1 MRIGTGDN
9 TYEWIDNW
17 ATIPDSESA
26 RLGWAH
32 PGMVVTESGQ
42 VITCHSGDHTVLFFD
57 GEGKLVKSW
66 DGDFAD
72 AHGITLVK
80 DGPDERLWIAD
91 NGSKRH
97 YTHGYDYPPG
107 AEQASGRVFM
117 TTLGGEVKMRL
128 PKPEHAA
135 YSTTRYAPT
144 TVAVNEERHGGNG
157 DIWVGD
163 GYGASLVHRFN
174 AAGDHIGTIDGE
186 EGAGAFNCPHGI
198 FIDHRKSDPEL
209 CVADRANARVQVFD
223 LEGKFMRSFGTD
235 YLTTP
240 SAFATHGDQMVIA
253 ELRARLAII
262 DADDKLVCYLGDNL
276 AVCDVEGWPN
286 NKNDEGKVV
295 ATAYLEEGKF
305 NSPHGMAVDG
315 EGNIYVAEWLIG
327 GRITKLARL

>member
-1 MRIGTGDN
+1 MRTGTGDN

-17 ATIPDSESA
+17 ARVPDSESA

-32 PGMVVTESGQ
+32 PGMVVTESGE

-57 GEGKLVKSW
+57 GKGNLVKSW

-80 DGPDERLWIAD
+80 DGPTEQLWIAD

-97 YTHGYDYPPG
+97 HTHGYDYPSG
-107 AEQASGRVFM
+107 VDQVSGRVFK
-117 TTLGGEVKMRL
+117 TTLDGDVVMRL
-128 PKPEHAA
+128 PKPDHPA

-144 TVAVNEERHGGNG
+144 TVAVNEERFGGNG

-163 GYGASLVHRFN
+163 GYGASLVHRFDSSGN
-174 AAGDHIGTIDGE
+174 YIGTLSGD

-198 FIDHRKSDPEL
+198 FIDRRKPDPEL
-209 CVADRANARVQVFD
+209 YVADRANARVQVYD
-223 LEGKFMRSFGTD
+223 LEGRFKRSFGTD

-253 ELRARLAII
+253 ELRARLAIL
-262 DADDKLVCYLGDNL
+262 DSDDRLVCYLGDNL

-286 NKNDEGKVV
+286 NKNDRDEVV
-295 ATAYLEEGKF
+295 PTTLLEQGKF

-327 GRITKLARL
+327 GRITKLAKL